1 MGRGPLSPEPL
12 LGPSPH
18 FILLIKFFPNWI
30 ILGSLACRTFIL
42 FLALFFM
49 WVLEERF
56 FLALKKS
63 SFLTAHELKRT
74 PQRARAKESG
84 LVLCN

>member
-1 MGRGPLSPEPL
+1 MPDFYFVSGFIFHVGIGGEILS
-12 LGPSPH
+12 G
-18 FILLIKFFPNWI
+18 I
-30 ILGSLACRTFIL
+30 
-42 FLALFFM
+42 
-49 WVLEERF
+49 
-56 FLALKKS
+56 KKS